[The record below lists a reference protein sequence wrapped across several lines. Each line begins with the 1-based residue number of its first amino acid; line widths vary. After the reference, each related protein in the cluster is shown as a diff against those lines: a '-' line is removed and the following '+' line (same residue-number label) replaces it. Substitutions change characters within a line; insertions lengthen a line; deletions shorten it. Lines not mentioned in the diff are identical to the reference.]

1 MKKTLMI
8 CAAILALA
16 ACTPEKI
23 EPMPTPTGENWPLPA
38 NRTGYVVTKITWY
51 DNANNHKE
59 ATYEYDENNRLTKRT
74 VNSTYEEWDG
84 IKHNVW
90 VDSVY
95 YKDGRVYK
103 ITQTVTPDDDL
114 WHSDRLF
121 YYDDEGRLVRTK
133 YGYNITCFTYRNGR
147 LDSIYSP
154 EDPEAYATLEYDERG
169 NITKVYARVAVVNM
183 IGEPTGEYEMR
194 TLECEYDNSPRPN
207 FNMDDVFAYEPIF
220 GMSNTY
226 SEYIRN
232 YSQNNMTHDIE
243 SLQTWE
249 YEYNE
254 QGLPKT
260 MYYQYADVVPENH
273 PVFRFTYRR
282 VE

>member
-1 MKKTLMI
+1 
-8 CAAILALA
+8 
-16 ACTPEKI
+16 
-23 EPMPTPTGENWPLPA
+23 
-38 NRTGYVVTKITWY
+38 
-51 DNANNHKE
+51 
-59 ATYEYDENNRLTKRT
+59 
-74 VNSTYEEWDG
+74 
-84 IKHNVW
+84 
-90 VDSVY
+90 
-95 YKDGRVYK
+95 
-103 ITQTVTPDDDL
+103 
-114 WHSDRLF
+114 
-121 YYDDEGRLVRTK
+121 
-133 YGYNITCFTYRNGR
+133 
-147 LDSIYSP
+147 
-154 EDPEAYATLEYDERG
+154 
-169 NITKVYARVAVVNM
+169 M